1 MSAHGVIDAAMSA
14 QPSAATPA
22 TAQTTIGTTPEV
34 MSRTP
39 LLAVSARASSGWTP
53 KSRVAAGWSDEEAEA
68 DRGDGDAGED
78 GERRAH
84 VCHSLMLIDFSIKIR
99 HTNS

>member
-14 QPSAATPA
+14 QPSAGTPA

-39 LLAVSARASSGWTP
+39 LIAVSARASSGWTP
-53 KSRVAAGWSDEEAEA
+53 KSRVAAVGTTRKRRPIAA
-68 DRGDGDAGED
+68 MADAGED
-78 GERRAH
+78 GEDDGRW
-84 VCHSLMLIDFSIKIR
+84 CHEGSSG
-99 HTNS
+99 

>member
-14 QPSAATPA
+14 QPSAGTPA

-34 MSRTP
+34 MSRTLDRRQRP
-39 LLAVSARASSGWTP
+39 HVVRSDAEVAGRR
-53 KSRVAAGWSDEEAEA
+53 SRCDEEAET

-78 GERRAH
+78 GEDDGH
-84 VCHSLMLIDFSIKIR
+84 WCHEGSLE
-99 HTNS
+99 